1 MGDGGYLRSGCR
13 GTGAAELLGGVG
25 DECQPAHDVLERR
38 DAALKLLDGLFLL
51 VAHTGAGARRDPPA
65 VIATVTA
72 TMMARSGIQPS
83 SVAGTAICR
92 KYITKSNR
100 PISNPSSS
108 VYCSVRPNRVRRPP
122 VTSVSAP
129 CAAAIPTAATTP
141 LNSVSMTAERPG
153 L

>member
-1 MGDGGYLRSGCR
+1 MDDGGYLRSGCR

-72 TMMARSGIQPS
+72 TVMARSGIQPS

-100 PISNPSSS
+100 PISRPSSS
-108 VYCSVRPNRVRRPP
+108 VSCSVRPSFANRLP
-122 VTSVSAP
+122 VTSATAP
-129 CAAAIPTAATTP
+129 WAAASATAATAP
-141 LNSVSMTAERPG
+141 LNSVSMTADRPG